1 MSVGEEGDIMISM
14 DNFKG
19 TPMCKALTD
28 MAEEMERQ
36 GMPPVE
42 LNVIGGF
49 ALMLRGYR
57 DLDSVTDIDYVGAGL
72 PEKLDGIIR
81 QVGLK
86 HNMEPGWINNDG
98 MLTGNS
104 MDDFE
109 LSTGKLHFEN
119 ALQIGKMAINVLDE
133 EDLLRLKLISVDTA
147 MTELEATGDFARRK
161 DFADIEALMHAQ
173 GMGPEAVEERFGR
186 YILCKPDTMQAVC
199 EIYENGH
206 EKAIETIT
214 EKCHQVRDM
223 QKNFAGQARSPFLEN
238 LMDSLMGSPQASA
251 SPFGNLS
258 LSEEDLQFARQET
271 SQLSL

>member
-1 MSVGEEGDIMISM
+1 MISM
-14 DNFKG
+14 DNFKD
-19 TPMCKALTD
+19 TPMCRALTD

-36 GMPPVE
+36 DMPPVE

-57 DLDSVTDIDYVGAGL
+57 DLNDVTDIDYVGAGL

-86 HNMEPGWINNDG
+86 HHMEPGWINNDG

-109 LSTGKLHFEN
+109 LSTGKLHFED
-119 ALQIGKMAINVLDE
+119 ALQIGQMTINVLDE

-147 MTELEATGDFARRK
+147 MTELEATGEFARRK

-173 GMGPEAVEERFGR
+173 GMDPQMVEETFGG
-186 YILCKPDTMQAVC
+186 YMLCKPDTMQAVE
-199 EIYENGH
+199 EIYGKGH
-206 EKAIETIT
+206 EKAIETVT
-214 EKCHQVRDM
+214 EKCRQVRDI
-223 QKNFAGQARSPFLEN
+223 QKIFAGQARSPFLEN
-238 LMDSLMGSPQASA
+238 LMDSLMGGSRTAGTGRS

-271 SQLSL
+271 GQLNL